1 MVWPALRYLKTVTPR
16 FVDIRAYLQA
26 RVEEF
31 GGGVLEIVAAK
42 TDANRLFGNP
52 LPGKKKELRVKYLV
66 VVSATCFSASALK
79 FSHPKSIAF
88 RWCAHCGS
96 ARVAVIR

>member
-1 MVWPALRYLKTVTPR
+1 MVWPALRYLKTATPR
-16 FVDIRAYLQA
+16 FVDIRASLQA

-42 TDANRLFGNP
+42 TDANHLFGNP

-66 VVSATCFSASALK
+66 VVSAACFSASAFEILA
-79 FSHPKSIAF
+79 SEILLH
-88 RWCAHCGS
+88 S
-96 ARVAVIR
+96 AGVLIVLVPALL